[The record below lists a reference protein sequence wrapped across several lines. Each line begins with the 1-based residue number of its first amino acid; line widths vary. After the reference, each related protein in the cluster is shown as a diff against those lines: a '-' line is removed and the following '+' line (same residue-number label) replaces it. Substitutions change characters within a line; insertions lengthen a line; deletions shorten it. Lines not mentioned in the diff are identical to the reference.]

1 MVGLA
6 GRKNC
11 GKDSCHTSRGFKRI
25 KRGIDMCTRFVYNGK
40 DTITGFNFDIDLS
53 VWDHKIIK
61 EKDRFYIGI
70 KMPDNRYHSF
80 HGVHRNGN
88 TGTLLYVH
96 GNPRGRYVE
105 GNSSYS
111 IADLTEN
118 YIRGILSFD
127 EVLHILQEQK
137 QYSLMT
143 NYSVLKPESTRPYI
157 VPGDDRYERAQAQLE
172 NQKETFSVSDA
183 FHILKSVRQEGLWA
197 TRVTFVYSVME
208 KKIYYVLNNDFEEMS
223 EYFFDT

>member
-1 MVGLA
+1 
-6 GRKNC
+6 
-11 GKDSCHTSRGFKRI
+11 
-25 KRGIDMCTRFVYNGK
+25 MCTRFVYNGK

-88 TGTLLYVH
+88 AGTLLYVH
-96 GNPRGRYVE
+96 GNPQGRYVE
-105 GNSSYS
+105 GNASYT

-137 QYSLMT
+137 QYSLIT

-172 NQKETFSVSDA
+172 KQKETFSVSDA

-223 EYFFDT
+223 EYSFDS

>member
-1 MVGLA
+1 
-6 GRKNC
+6 
-11 GKDSCHTSRGFKRI
+11 
-25 KRGIDMCTRFVYNGK
+25 MCTRFVYNGK

-53 VWDHKIIK
+53 VWDHKVIK

-105 GNSSYS
+105 GNSSYT

-172 NQKETFSVSDA
+172 KQKETFSVSDA

-223 EYFFDT
+223 EYFFDS

>member
-1 MVGLA
+1 
-6 GRKNC
+6 
-11 GKDSCHTSRGFKRI
+11 
-25 KRGIDMCTRFVYNGK
+25 MCTRFVYNGK

-70 KMPDNRYHSF
+70 KMSDNRYHSF

-172 NQKETFSVSDA
+172 KQKETFSVSDA

-223 EYFFDT
+223 EYSFDS

>member
-1 MVGLA
+1 
-6 GRKNC
+6 
-11 GKDSCHTSRGFKRI
+11 
-25 KRGIDMCTRFVYNGK
+25 MCTRFVYNGK

-105 GNSSYS
+105 GNSSHT

-223 EYFFDT
+223 EYSFDS

>member
-1 MVGLA
+1 
-6 GRKNC
+6 
-11 GKDSCHTSRGFKRI
+11 
-25 KRGIDMCTRFVYNGK
+25 MCTRFVYNGK

-53 VWDHKIIK
+53 VWDHKVIK

-105 GNSSYS
+105 GNSSYT

-172 NQKETFSVSDA
+172 KQKETFSVSDA

>member
-1 MVGLA
+1 
-6 GRKNC
+6 
-11 GKDSCHTSRGFKRI
+11 
-25 KRGIDMCTRFVYNGK
+25 MCTRFVYNGK

-105 GNSSYS
+105 GNSSHT

-172 NQKETFSVSDA
+172 KQKETFSVSDA

-223 EYFFDT
+223 EYSFDS

>member
-1 MVGLA
+1 
-6 GRKNC
+6 
-11 GKDSCHTSRGFKRI
+11 
-25 KRGIDMCTRFVYNGK
+25 MCTRFVYNGK

-61 EKDRFYIGI
+61 EKNRFYIGI

-80 HGVHRNGN
+80 HGVHRSGN
-88 TGTLLYVH
+88 AGTLLYVH
-96 GNPRGRYVE
+96 GNPQGRYVE
-105 GNSSYS
+105 GNASYT

-127 EVLHILQEQK
+127 EVLHILQK

-157 VPGDDRYERAQAQLE
+157 VPGDDRYERAQAQFE
-172 NQKETFSVSDA
+172 KQKETFSVSDA
-183 FHILKSVRQEGLWA
+183 FHILKSVKQEGLWA
-197 TRVTFVYSVME
+197 TRVTFVYSVRE
-208 KKIYYVLNNDFEEMS
+208 KKVYYVLNNDFEEIS
-223 EYFFDT
+223 EYSFDS

>member
-1 MVGLA
+1 
-6 GRKNC
+6 
-11 GKDSCHTSRGFKRI
+11 
-25 KRGIDMCTRFVYNGK
+25 MCTRFVYNGK

-172 NQKETFSVSDA
+172 KQKETFSVSDA
-183 FHILKSVRQEGLWA
+183 FQILKSVRQKGPWA
-197 TRVTFVYSVME
+197 TRVTFVYSAREGKV
-208 KKIYYVLNNDFEEMS
+208 YYVLNHDFEEIS
-223 EYFFDT
+223 EYSFNS

>member
-1 MVGLA
+1 
-6 GRKNC
+6 
-11 GKDSCHTSRGFKRI
+11 
-25 KRGIDMCTRFVYNGK
+25 MCTRFVYNGK

-53 VWDHKIIK
+53 VWDHKVIK

-70 KMPDNRYHSF
+70 KMSDNRYHSF

-105 GNSSYS
+105 GNSSYT

-172 NQKETFSVSDA
+172 KQKETFSVSDA

-223 EYFFDT
+223 EYSFDS

>member
-1 MVGLA
+1 
-6 GRKNC
+6 
-11 GKDSCHTSRGFKRI
+11 
-25 KRGIDMCTRFVYNGK
+25 MCTRFVYNGK

-61 EKDRFYIGI
+61 EKNRFYIGI

-88 TGTLLYVH
+88 AGTLLYVH
-96 GNPRGRYVE
+96 GNPQGRYVE
-105 GNSSYS
+105 GNASYT

-172 NQKETFSVSDA
+172 KQKETFSVSDA

-223 EYFFDT
+223 EYSFDS

>member
-1 MVGLA
+1 
-6 GRKNC
+6 
-11 GKDSCHTSRGFKRI
+11 
-25 KRGIDMCTRFVYNGK
+25 MCTRFVYNGK

-53 VWDHKIIK
+53 VWDHKVIK

-105 GNSSYS
+105 ENSSYT

-223 EYFFDT
+223 EYFFDS

>member
-1 MVGLA
+1 
-6 GRKNC
+6 
-11 GKDSCHTSRGFKRI
+11 
-25 KRGIDMCTRFVYNGK
+25 MCTRFVYNGK

-88 TGTLLYVH
+88 TGILLYVH

-105 GNSSYS
+105 GNSSYT

-172 NQKETFSVSDA
+172 KQKETFSVSDA

>member
-1 MVGLA
+1 
-6 GRKNC
+6 
-11 GKDSCHTSRGFKRI
+11 
-25 KRGIDMCTRFVYNGK
+25 MCTRFVYNGK

-53 VWDHKIIK
+53 VWDHKVIK

-105 GNSSYS
+105 GNSSYT

-223 EYFFDT
+223 EYFFDS

>member
-1 MVGLA
+1 
-6 GRKNC
+6 
-11 GKDSCHTSRGFKRI
+11 
-25 KRGIDMCTRFVYNGK
+25 MCTRFVYNGK

-53 VWDHKIIK
+53 VWDHKVMK

-105 GNSSYS
+105 ENSSYT

-223 EYFFDT
+223 EYFFDS

>member
-1 MVGLA
+1 
-6 GRKNC
+6 
-11 GKDSCHTSRGFKRI
+11 
-25 KRGIDMCTRFVYNGK
+25 MCTRFVYNGK

-53 VWDHKIIK
+53 VWDHKVIK

-70 KMPDNRYHSF
+70 KMSDNRYHSF

-172 NQKETFSVSDA
+172 KQKETFSVSDA

-223 EYFFDT
+223 EYSFDS

>member
-1 MVGLA
+1 
-6 GRKNC
+6 
-11 GKDSCHTSRGFKRI
+11 
-25 KRGIDMCTRFVYNGK
+25 MCTRFVYNGK
-40 DTITGFNFDIDLS
+40 DTITGFNFDIILS

-105 GNSSYS
+105 ENSSYT

-223 EYFFDT
+223 EYFFDS

>member
-1 MVGLA
+1 
-6 GRKNC
+6 
-11 GKDSCHTSRGFKRI
+11 
-25 KRGIDMCTRFVYNGK
+25 MCTRFVYNGK

-172 NQKETFSVSDA
+172 KQKETFSVSDA

-223 EYFFDT
+223 EYFFDS

>member
-1 MVGLA
+1 
-6 GRKNC
+6 
-11 GKDSCHTSRGFKRI
+11 
-25 KRGIDMCTRFVYNGK
+25 MCTRFVYNGK

-105 GNSSYS
+105 GNSSYT

-172 NQKETFSVSDA
+172 KQKETFSVSDA

-223 EYFFDT
+223 EYSFDT

>member
-1 MVGLA
+1 
-6 GRKNC
+6 
-11 GKDSCHTSRGFKRI
+11 
-25 KRGIDMCTRFVYNGK
+25 MCTRFVYNGK

-53 VWDHKIIK
+53 VWDHKVIK

-105 GNSSYS
+105 ENSSYT

-172 NQKETFSVSDA
+172 KQKETFSVSDA

>member
-1 MVGLA
+1 
-6 GRKNC
+6 
-11 GKDSCHTSRGFKRI
+11 
-25 KRGIDMCTRFVYNGK
+25 MCTRFVYNGK

-105 GNSSYS
+105 GNSSYT
-111 IADLTEN
+111 IADLTKN

>member
-1 MVGLA
+1 
-6 GRKNC
+6 
-11 GKDSCHTSRGFKRI
+11 
-25 KRGIDMCTRFVYNGK
+25 MCTRFVYNGK

-53 VWDHKIIK
+53 VWDHKVIK

>member
-1 MVGLA
+1 
-6 GRKNC
+6 
-11 GKDSCHTSRGFKRI
+11 
-25 KRGIDMCTRFVYNGK
+25 MCTRFVYNGK

-105 GNSSYS
+105 GNSSYT

-223 EYFFDT
+223 EYSFDS

>member
-1 MVGLA
+1 
-6 GRKNC
+6 
-11 GKDSCHTSRGFKRI
+11 
-25 KRGIDMCTRFVYNGK
+25 MCTRFVYNGK

-70 KMPDNRYHSF
+70 KMSDNRYHSF

>member
-1 MVGLA
+1 
-6 GRKNC
+6 
-11 GKDSCHTSRGFKRI
+11 
-25 KRGIDMCTRFVYNGK
+25 MCTRFVYNGK

-172 NQKETFSVSDA
+172 KQKETFSVSDA

>member
-1 MVGLA
+1 
-6 GRKNC
+6 
-11 GKDSCHTSRGFKRI
+11 
-25 KRGIDMCTRFVYNGK
+25 MCTRFVYNGK

-105 GNSSYS
+105 GNASYT

-223 EYFFDT
+223 EYFFDS

>member
-1 MVGLA
+1 
-6 GRKNC
+6 
-11 GKDSCHTSRGFKRI
+11 
-25 KRGIDMCTRFVYNGK
+25 MCTRFVYNGK

-105 GNSSYS
+105 ENSSYT

-172 NQKETFSVSDA
+172 KQKETFSVSDA

-197 TRVTFVYSVME
+197 TRVTFVYSVRE
-208 KKIYYVLNNDFEEMS
+208 NKIYYVLNNDFEEIS
-223 EYFFDT
+223 EYSFDS

>member
-1 MVGLA
+1 
-6 GRKNC
+6 
-11 GKDSCHTSRGFKRI
+11 
-25 KRGIDMCTRFVYNGK
+25 MCTRFVYNGK

-70 KMPDNRYHSF
+70 KMQDNRYHSF

-172 NQKETFSVSDA
+172 KQKETFSVSDA

-223 EYFFDT
+223 EYSFDS

>member
-1 MVGLA
+1 
-6 GRKNC
+6 
-11 GKDSCHTSRGFKRI
+11 
-25 KRGIDMCTRFVYNGK
+25 MCTRFVYNGK

-53 VWDHKIIK
+53 VWDHKVIK

-70 KMPDNRYHSF
+70 KMSDNRYHSF

>member
-1 MVGLA
+1 
-6 GRKNC
+6 
-11 GKDSCHTSRGFKRI
+11 
-25 KRGIDMCTRFVYNGK
+25 MCTRFVYNGK

-53 VWDHKIIK
+53 VWDHKVIK

-172 NQKETFSVSDA
+172 KQKETFSVSDA

>member
-1 MVGLA
+1 
-6 GRKNC
+6 
-11 GKDSCHTSRGFKRI
+11 
-25 KRGIDMCTRFVYNGK
+25 MCTRFVYNGK
-40 DTITGFNFDIDLS
+40 DTITVFNFDIDLS
-53 VWDHKIIK
+53 VWDHKVIK

-70 KMPDNRYHSF
+70 KMSDNRYHSF

-105 GNSSYS
+105 ENSSYT

-172 NQKETFSVSDA
+172 KQIETFSVSDA
-183 FHILKSVRQEGLWA
+183 FHILNSVRQEGLWA

-223 EYFFDT
+223 EYSFDS